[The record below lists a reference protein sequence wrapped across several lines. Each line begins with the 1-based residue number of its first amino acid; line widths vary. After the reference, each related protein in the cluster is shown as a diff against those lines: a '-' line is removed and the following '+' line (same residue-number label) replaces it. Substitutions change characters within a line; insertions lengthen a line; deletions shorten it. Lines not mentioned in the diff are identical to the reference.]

1 MDAVLVINQWDVG
14 TLPVAIMTGV
24 GEVVQLCV
32 LNFVSVSDS
41 MHQWTLKAHSIAVSL
56 LTRRWS
62 FVSAAR
68 SSFGMEFKTSLLFE
82 VNLCSQKPPL
92 WHRDL
97 VFLINSLACLTDCT
111 DFSPSSTSKILRM
124 KSATGLPKVFLYW
137 SAMVLRAKLA
147 HYGDEVAPSNQ
158 TVIQN
163 STGSSALD
171 SPTTETS
178 EDYIVPRRP

>member
-1 MDAVLVINQWDVG
+1 MDAVLVISQSDVG
-14 TLPVAIMTGV
+14 TLPVAILTGV

-68 SSFGMEFKTSLLFE
+68 SSFRMEFKTSLLFE

-97 VFLINSLACLTDCT
+97 AFLIDSFACLMDCT
-111 DFSPSSTSKILRM
+111 DFSPSSTSKFPRM
-124 KSATGLPKVFLYW
+124 ESATGLPKASLYW

-147 HYGDEVAPSNQ
+147 HHGDEV
-158 TVIQN
+158 
-163 STGSSALD
+163 
-171 SPTTETS
+171 
-178 EDYIVPRRP
+178 VPNN